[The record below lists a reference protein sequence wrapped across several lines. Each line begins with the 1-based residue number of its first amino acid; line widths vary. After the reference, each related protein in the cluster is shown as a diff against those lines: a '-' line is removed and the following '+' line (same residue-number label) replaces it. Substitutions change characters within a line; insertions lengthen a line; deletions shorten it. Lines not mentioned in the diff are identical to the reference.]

1 MKRIL
6 FVVFILTTSYSVN
19 SQIRRGISPYRF
31 VPDIYIGTEIGPNV
45 YYSEGFSVYGLNGSF
60 GLTES
65 VFFGYNSMEFLG
77 VRALGSFSNMN
88 WTDVR
93 YGTNFKFS
101 TLSMSVEILVNL
113 SNFFDRYNLNR
124 PFDFSLFTGFGF
136 INRNKSTFQSNYG
149 GLIYNG
155 GIIANYRLNYMLD
168 INASLTGHIVGD
180 NFNEYIV
187 GASLE
192 GHPEIKIGLT
202 YHIR

>member
-6 FVVFILTTSYSVN
+6 FVVFVLTTSYSVN

-45 YYSEGFSVYGLNGSF
+45 YFSEDFSVYGLKGSF

-65 VFFGYNSMEFLG
+65 VFFGYNFMEFLG

-88 WTDVR
+88 WPDVR
-93 YGTNFKFS
+93 YGTNVKFS
-101 TLSMSVEILVNL
+101 TLSMSVEVLVNL
-113 SNFFDRYNLNR
+113 SNYFDRYNLDR

-136 INRNKSTFQSNYG
+136 INREKATFQSNYG
-149 GLIYNG
+149 GLIWDG

-180 NFNEYIV
+180 NFNEFLIE
-187 GASLE
+187 SSIE
-192 GHPEIKIGLT
+192 GYPAIKIGLT